1 MSEGAEEEGG
11 FSRSRRWVRRAGIAV
26 LSFVALAPL
35 LAEAALRV
43 SFRFEDAPTRSPGRY
58 ANDEHDDFWILKQRW
73 APEERRVLPRRVH
86 PTRGWSQT
94 AATPDEPLGLY
105 KRSLEQ
111 LRDGTRPKVLFY
123 GDSYVAGMV
132 RDVADM
138 IPCYL
143 DDRLPE
149 TDVVHL
155 GVAGYGTGQS
165 YLMMRETIG
174 MADRPIVVMSAM
186 VGDFDRATLR
196 VREAQKPRLVVESDG
211 ALSVT
216 NLPIDEDPQRYFR
229 ETPLSFRSFALA
241 AFRKRF
247 GPELEIVTPEKEA
260 LNRAILTAVRDTA
273 SERGARLLFVLFHPP
288 GEFRRPDGRSE
299 FFLRTCEDLGIECID
314 TRPLFVAAMES
325 SGATLRAFYL
335 EGHHNERGNHVIGDA
350 LLARL
355 RELGVE

>member
-1 MSEGAEEEGG
+1 MSDGADGETTP
-11 FSRSRRWVRRAGIAV
+11 SRSRRWARQGGIA
-26 LSFVALAPL
+26 LISSVALAPL

-43 SFRFEDAPTRSPGRY
+43 SFRLEDAPTRAPALDADY
-58 ANDEHDDFWILKQRW
+58 EHDDFWILKQRW
-73 APEERRVLPRRVH
+73 APEGRRVLPRRIH
-86 PTRGWSQT
+86 PTRGWSQVPV
-94 AATPDEPLGLY
+94 TPDDPLGLY

-138 IPCYL
+138 IPCYI
-143 DDRLPE
+143 DDRLPG

-155 GVAGYGTGQS
+155 GVPGYGTGQS

-174 MADRPIVVMSAM
+174 MADRPVVVMSAM
-186 VGDFDRATLR
+186 VGDFGRATLR
-196 VREAQKPRLVVESDG
+196 AREAQKPRLVVERDG
-211 ALSVT
+211 ALRVT
-216 NLPIDEDPQRYFR
+216 NIPIDEDPPRYFR

-241 AFRKRF
+241 ALRKRF
-247 GPELEIVTPEKEA
+247 GPEPEIITPEKEA
-260 LNRAILTAVRDTA
+260 LNRAILTEVRDTA

-299 FFLRTCEDLGIECID
+299 FFLRSCEDLGIECID
-314 TRPLFVAAMES
+314 TRPLFVAAMEA

-335 EGHHNERGNHVIGDA
+335 EGHHNERGNHAIGDA

-355 RELGVE
+355 RERGVE